1 MKPALLNGI
10 ELPIIQAPM
19 AGVQDWE
26 LALAVARGGGLGSIP
41 CGMLGVEQ
49 ILQQVQRFREQSD
62 APFNLNFFCHAMPA
76 VEPAVLRQWES
87 LLSPYYAE
95 LGIALQADDSALRR
109 PFSQEIADAIAP
121 HAPAVLS
128 FHFGLPSPSL
138 VQQVKGWGA
147 TVLASATTLEEGLW
161 LQERGADIV
170 IAQGVEA
177 GGHRGM
183 FLSTDLSLQLPTAQ
197 LLEQLL
203 SHLSLPVVAAGGI
216 DSADRV
222 AALLEKGASGVQVG
236 TSYLLCTE
244 AKTSD
249 LQRELVRDRQAE
261 TALTNVFSGR
271 PARGIR
277 NRAMRELGDI
287 CPQAPAFPYAAAAM
301 APLRKAAEG
310 RGLADFTPLWSGT
323 RRDGCRAVSATE
335 LTRDL
340 WPY

>member
-1 MKPALLNGI
+1 MTPAPLAGI

-26 LALAVARGGGLGSIP
+26 LALAVTRGGGLGSIP
-41 CGMLGVEQ
+41 CGMLGAEQ
-49 ILQQVQRFREQSD
+49 ILQQVRRFREHSD
-62 APFNLNFFCHAMPA
+62 APFNLNFFCHEMPA
-76 VEPAVLRQWES
+76 VETDALRQWEG

-95 LGIALQADDSALRR
+95 LGVPLQADEGALRR

-128 FHFGLPSPSL
+128 FHFGLPAPSL

-161 LQERGADIV
+161 LEDRGADIV

-183 FLSTDLSLQLPTAQ
+183 FLTADLSQQLPTAQ
-197 LLEQLL
+197 LLQQLL
-203 SHLSLPVVAAGGI
+203 SHLSLPVFAAGGI
-216 DSADRV
+216 DSAAGV
-222 AALLEKGASGVQVG
+222 AELLDKGASGVQVG

-244 AKTSD
+244 ARTSA
-249 LQRELVRDRQAE
+249 LQRELLRDVQAE

-310 RGLADFTPLWSGT
+310 RGLADFTPVWSGT
-323 RRDGCRAVSATE
+323 RRGGCSEVSATE
-335 LTRDL
+335 LTRAL